1 MKIHAKNVEEEAIS
15 QFTSCMSDPSVID
28 GALMPDAHT
37 WYTLPIGW
45 VILNKWKIFP
55 SYVGYDIGCWVC
67 WVKTNLKKSDII
79 GKEKEIFDKIYIE
92 IPCWEWKWGTYD
104 WSIELPITDI
114 GKKFF
119 ESNLNQIGT
128 LGGGNHFI
136 EIGYDED
143 ETIWVIAHSWS
154 RGFGWKLGDYYM
166 RLAKNLNIITEEFE
180 KAFQKKN
187 IGVYTH
193 NPDKYGEILHIA
205 IDKYIVSETKWECG
219 GNNGFELDSEEWKN
233 YLMDMT
239 FALEFALLNR
249 KIMIDKVLKILWA
262 EQLLFINKNH
272 NCADIL
278 ENGHIL
284 HRKGA
289 TSSNIGEY
297 GIIPWNM
304 KEWSVIVEWKWNK
317 DFLCCS
323 SHWAGRIL
331 SRKKA
336 QAQIDIKDFENDMV
350 GIMALVNE
358 ETKDESRF
366 AYKNFSEVLDLQ
378 KDSIKILHH
387 IIPLI
392 NIKW

>member
-1 MKIHAKNVEEEAIS
+1 
-15 QFTSCMSDPSVID
+15 
-28 GALMPDAHT
+28 
-37 WYTLPIGW
+37 
-45 VILNKWKIFP
+45 
-55 SYVGYDIGCWVC
+55 
-67 WVKTNLKKSDII
+67 
-79 GKEKEIFDKIYIE
+79 
-92 IPCWEWKWGTYD
+92 
-104 WSIELPITDI
+104 
-114 GKKFF
+114 
-119 ESNLNQIGT
+119 
-128 LGGGNHFI
+128 
-136 EIGYDED
+136 
-143 ETIWVIAHSWS
+143 
-154 RGFGWKLGDYYM
+154 M
-166 RLAKNLNIITEEFE
+166 RLAKNLNISTEKFE

-205 IDKYIVSETKWECG
+205 IDKYIIGETKWECG
-219 GNNGFELDSEEWKN
+219 GNNGFELDSEEGKN
-233 YLMDMT
+233 YLMDMN

-278 ENGHIL
+278 DNGHIL

-289 TSSNIGEY
+289 TSSNVWEY

-331 SRKKA
+331 SRKRAEKE
-336 QAQIDIKDFENDMV
+336 IDMKDFTEDMKW
-350 GIMALVNE
+350 IMALVTE
-358 ETKDESRF
+358 KTKDESRF

-378 KDSIKILHH
+378 KDSIKILHY
-387 IIPLI
+387 IKPII